1 MISYTTITW
10 TNSFANLVIRSTKHW
25 MAWKNTCKRNMEW
38 LIWKNLTTRH
48 PNLTMLRYIMHLLWN
63 APSYYAI
70 QMMLTKWG
78 MAIEFSAIQNFKC
91 CYQGR
96 EIIPNI
102 NCGYFDT
109 WQTVSVFSPRE
120 WPMSTS
126 VYCNEKFVHWCWK

>member
-1 MISYTTITW
+1 MKAQALDAQVNHI
-10 TNSFANLVIRSTKHW
+10 NSMYDNHLNKFICQPCNKKYKTLNGMKKHLQKEHG
-25 MAWKNTCKRNMEW
+25 MADLEEADDSASKFDHVAIYHASFMKC
-38 LIWKNLTTRH
+38 
-48 PNLTMLRYIMHLLWN
+48 
-63 APSYYAI
+63 APYYAI

-109 WQTVSVFSPRE
+109 WQTVSVFSPQE
-120 WPMSTS
+120 
-126 VYCNEKFVHWCWK
+126 

>member
-1 MISYTTITW
+1 MNKFICQPCNKKYKTLNGMKKHLQKEHGMADLEEPDDSSSKFDHVAIYHA
-10 TNSFANLVIRSTKHW
+10 SFMKCT
-25 MAWKNTCKRNMEW
+25 
-38 LIWKNLTTRH
+38 
-48 PNLTMLRYIMHLLWN
+48 LL
-63 APSYYAI
+63 YAI

-126 VYCNEKFVHWCWK
+126 VYCNEKFVH